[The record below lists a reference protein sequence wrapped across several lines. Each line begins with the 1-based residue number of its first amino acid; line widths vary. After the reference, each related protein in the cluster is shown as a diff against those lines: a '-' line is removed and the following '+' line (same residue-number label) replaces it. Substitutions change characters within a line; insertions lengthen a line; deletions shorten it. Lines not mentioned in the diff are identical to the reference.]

1 GAAYREIADGNFQI
15 RPAKKEDMQRVVEA
29 ALARNAGLTGVIFLW
44 SADAARKPE
53 PSLSEIQ
60 QRQRRGCDSVL
71 TLVQALAALDH
82 PPQLWL
88 ITRGAQPAG
97 RVKHM
102 SVRQSS
108 LWGLGRV
115 IMNEHPRLR
124 CRMIDLGMPGEQND
138 AESVAEELYG
148 ETGDDEI
155 ALRGSARYVL
165 HVAHSSAL
173 RRGICLLPNGSP
185 FRLEITKPGVLDD
198 LVLRPIKRRHPG
210 PGEV

>member
-1 GAAYREIADGNFQI
+1 PAYREIADGNFQI

-29 ALARNAGLTGVIFLW
+29 ALVRNAGLTGVIFLW
-44 SADAARKPE
+44 SADRAGKPE

-60 QRQRRGCDSVL
+60 QSQRRGCDSVL

-108 LWGLGRV
+108 LWGMGRV

-124 CRMIDLGMPGEQND
+124 CRMIDLDLDRSQSEIQ
-138 AESVAEELYG
+138 SLIEELDN
-148 ETGDDEI
+148 ESADEEI
-155 ALRGSARYVL
+155 ALRGSVRSPPGVSWQSAR
-165 HVAHSSAL
+165 AWPTFASETESSL
-173 RRGICLLPNGSP
+173 WLLPP
-185 FRLEITKPGVLDD
+185 CVRMFAAPRACF
-198 LVLRPIKRRHPG
+198 LVTRAT
-210 PGEV
+210 